1 GTYSSDGELDDFVG
15 GGEVQRGG
23 YGGGPGGGEFGCR
36 SGRELCYC
44 FGRNSGMGEDSHNLA
59 KTPLKA
65 AQAPLAAASASQGV
79 LGGMAEEG
87 MGDAVEERGRGEM
100 ARPLVGKTGE

>member
-1 GTYSSDGELDDFVG
+1 MFRMGTGGAGE
-15 GGEVQRGG
+15 E
-23 YGGGPGGGEFGCR
+23 
-36 SGRELCYC
+36 
-44 FGRNSGMGEDSHNLA
+44 SHSLA

-65 AQAPLAAASASQGV
+65 AQAPLAAARASQGV

-100 ARPLVGKTGE
+100 VRPLVGKSR